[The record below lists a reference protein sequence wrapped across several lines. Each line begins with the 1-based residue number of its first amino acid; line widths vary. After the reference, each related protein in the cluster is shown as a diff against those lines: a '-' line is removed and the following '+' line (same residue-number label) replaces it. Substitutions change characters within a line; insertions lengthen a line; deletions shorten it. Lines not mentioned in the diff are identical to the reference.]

1 MVTPVFSVWV
11 FKKSALHDP
20 FIRGVDFRW
29 RLRGKLQ
36 FELCQHNSDVV
47 VRLCVAAQ
55 DDVASVG
62 CGQMHVN
69 HLDRA
74 ELVDDRA
81 GRESCGDVVCLV
93 AQRDVKAVCEEADED
108 VRFDAIVA
116 LMPDRADAKVAF
128 EIR

>member
-1 MVTPVFSVWV
+1 MSRINP
-11 FKKSALHDP
+11 
-20 FIRGVDFRW
+20 
-29 RLRGKLQ
+29 
-36 FELCQHNSDVV
+36 NSDVV
-47 VRLCVAAQ
+47 VGLCVAAK
-55 DDVASVG
+55 DDVAPVG

-81 GRESCGDVVCLV
+81 RREFCGDVVCLV